1 MCFSC
6 LNLFQLKHFCF
17 SLRQLVI
24 LLCVLPAFADEIHV
38 LCTKT
43 LEENECS
50 INKFYFPSDERKI
63 NYLTNTEQFRSEIND
78 IVTSESRL
86 VQVPAD
92 IFTAYL
98 NLQGLFLQ
106 NCAINKIGEKTFQN
120 AKNLLVLDLS
130 KNKITELENTT
141 FEGAGNLQSLDLSFN
156 EIETVP
162 RALFDKIIELKI
174 VYLANNKIKKIN
186 KSTFS
191 RLTNLRQLNLD
202 NNQIKTIDSTIF
214 RNNKKMQILQLSNN
228 KISDVGESIKNLN
241 KLWQLDLSRNSL
253 KKLENYPKSVLNLF
267 VNENRLENL
276 FINENVNK
284 LNATKNQIS
293 EMDFYSYIALKE
305 LYLNDNRLGNIE
317 KLSKLKNIEILHIA
331 SNPLHQIS
339 NGFFGKNRVL
349 RELNVL
355 NTRISVDCRNFGTSN
370 QLERLYFNGF
380 VNLDYF
386 NCFEDGNEIVFLN
399 S

>member
-1 MCFSC
+1 M
-6 LNLFQLKHFCF
+6 
-17 SLRQLVI
+17 I
-24 LLCVLPAFADEIHV
+24 LLCVLTTTFADEIHV
-38 LCTKT
+38 FCTKT

-50 INKFYFPSDERKI
+50 INKFYFPNDDRKI
-63 NYLTNTEQFRSEIND
+63 NYLTNTETFRSGIND

-86 VQVPAD
+86 VKLPVE
-92 IFTAYL
+92 IFTAYV

-106 NCAINKIGEKTFQN
+106 NCDINKINENTFLN
-120 AKNLLVLDLS
+120 AKNLNVLDLS
-130 KNKITELENTT
+130 RNKLKEFTNTT
-141 FEGAGNLQSLDLSFN
+141 FEGAVNLQSLDLSFN
-156 EIETVP
+156 ELEKIPTN
-162 RALFDKIIELKI
+162 LFNKINKLLI
-174 VYLANNKIKKIN
+174 VYLANNKIKKLN
-186 KSTFS
+186 KLTFS
-191 RLTNLRQLNLD
+191 SLTNLRQLNLD

-214 RNNKKMQILQLSNN
+214 TNNKKLQILQISSN
-228 KISDVGESIKNLN
+228 KISDLSDSIKNLN
-241 KLWQLDLSRNSL
+241 KLWQLDVSKNSL

-305 LYLNDNRLGNIE
+305 LYLNSNNLRNIE

-331 SNPLHQIS
+331 ENPLNQIS

-355 NTRISVDCRNFGTSN
+355 NTKISVDCRNFGSTN
-370 QLERLYFNGF
+370 KLERLYFNGY
-380 VNLDYF
+380 VNLNYF
-386 NCFEDGNEIVFLN
+386 SCFEDGNEVIFLN